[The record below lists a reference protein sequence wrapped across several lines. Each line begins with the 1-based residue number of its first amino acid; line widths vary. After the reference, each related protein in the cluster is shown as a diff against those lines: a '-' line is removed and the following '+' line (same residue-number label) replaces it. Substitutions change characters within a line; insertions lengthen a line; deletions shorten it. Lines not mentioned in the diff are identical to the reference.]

1 MWDDE
6 VSINS
11 TITLLA
17 AAMQDGVLPLIN
29 LTLYQMKWKQP
40 HGEDADPKVLLP
52 DIPEEIH
59 HIKFHSREAESI
71 KKAIL
76 KTKGAAGLPDIDV
89 DERAKRI
96 LTSSQLVWAQ
106 TIYLKHSPR
115 LS

>member
-1 MWDDE
+1 MWNDE

-17 AAMQDGVLPLIN
+17 ATMQDGVLPLIY

-52 DIPEEIH
+52 DIPEEID
-59 HIKFHSREAESI
+59 HIKCHSREAESI
-71 KKAIL
+71 KKATL

-106 TIYLKHSPR
+106 TIYLKLSPK